1 MYRKEIINSGHDPQT
16 IISSSDRLVN
26 VIKEK
31 FSQIVR
37 SKFKDMHGLKVSTL
51 THEYANFLH
60 GSNIINEN
68 TIEGYRYILDE
79 SVRILKELFVDSKVE
94 WKKKDTSDVWDK
106 VTSHYLI
113 TIDWS

>member
-37 SKFKDMHGLKVSTL
+37 NKFKDNGLKVSTL
-51 THEYANFLH
+51 THEYANFHH

-68 TIEGYRYILDE
+68 TIVGYRYILDE

-94 WKKKDTSDVWDK
+94 WKIKDTSDVWDK